1 MPQLEIFTPT
11 GVVAGTTLGDDLVQS
26 ADLRSP
32 VPIERARWYPI
43 DGASPE
49 HRGSVLVPPDDVLL
63 VVTFEADS
71 SVHST
76 WYPLQLEVGPYRVV
90 ARIPVVPG
98 FDPARALARPG
109 GAFVA
114 LWDASIE
121 LMDRPE
127 TGVAH
132 RDSVHVNRY
141 AVERV
146 ESSIMLGFFF
156 PGATLGTSNVAATDG
171 AEDDRRPMRLT
182 SSMTANAG
190 AGTTAS

>member
-1 MPQLEIFTPT
+1 MPGLEIFTPT
-11 GVVAGTTLGDDLVQS
+11 GVVAGTTLRDDLVQS
-26 ADLRSP
+26 PDLRSP
-32 VPIERARWYPI
+32 VPIEQARWYPI

-49 HRGSVLVPPDDVLL
+49 HRGSLLVPPDDVLI
-63 VVTFEADS
+63 VVTLDANTI
-71 SVHST
+71 VHST
-76 WYPLQLEVGPYRVV
+76 WYPLELDVGPYRV
-90 ARIPVVPG
+90 RGRMPVVPG

-121 LMDRPE
+121 LLDRPE

-156 PGATLGTSNVAATDG
+156 PGAELGMPNVAGIDG
-171 AEDDRRPMRLT
+171 AEDDRRPMRT
-182 SSMTANAG
+182 TASMTANAG
-190 AGTTAS
+190 AGTTSS

>member
-11 GVVAGTTLGDDLVQS
+11 GVVAGTTLWDGLAQS
-26 ADLRSP
+26 PDLRSP

-43 DGASPE
+43 DGASAE
-49 HRGSVLVPPDDVLL
+49 HRDSLLVPADDVLI
-63 VVTFEADS
+63 VATFETGPIA
-71 SVHST
+71 HST
-76 WYPLQLEVGPYRVV
+76 WYALELQVGPYRVR
-90 ARIPVVPG
+90 ARMPVVPG

-114 LWDASIE
+114 LWDASME
-121 LMDRPE
+121 LLDRPE
-127 TGVAH
+127 MGVAH

-156 PGATLGTSNVAATDG
+156 PGAAFETPNVVGIDE
-171 AEDDRRPMRLT
+171 AEHDRRPMRT
-182 SSMTANAG
+182 PASMTANAG
-190 AGTTAS
+190 AGTTSA